1 MTGRR
6 THPILADLPA
16 RCLAILLEGDLRLPQ
31 ADRAAN
37 SGIMEFKRLG
47 KTGLKVSPL
56 CLGTM
61 NFGWVTEEADSFAIM
76 DAALEAGINFFDT
89 ADVYGKWSTYAGR
102 CEELIGKWLEQG
114 GRRDAFFLATKVY
127 NPTDREGMRPEANR
141 DTRCYSAPKII
152 RHCED
157 SLRRLKTD
165 RIDLYQLHHIDRECP
180 MDEMW
185 DAMETLQR
193 QGKIV
198 YVGSSNFA
206 GWDIATACMTAKLR
220 HRPGLASEQSVYN
233 LARRTVEL
241 EVVPACRH
249 FGLGLI
255 PWSPVAGGLLGG
267 ALQKAEEGRRGSEQ
281 FEKQVEEKRR
291 QLEKYEALCQKI
303 GEKPADVAV
312 AWLLHNPVVTAP
324 IIGPRT
330 MEQLNDSIHALDI
343 TLSEAT
349 LEALDEIFPG
359 PGGEAPVAYAW

>member
-1 MTGRR
+1 
-6 THPILADLPA
+6 
-16 RCLAILLEGDLRLPQ
+16 
-31 ADRAAN
+31 
-37 SGIMEFKRLG
+37 MEYKRLG
-47 KTGLKVSPL
+47 RNGLMVSPL

-61 NFGWVTEEADSFAIM
+61 NFGWLTEEKESFAIM

-89 ADVYGKWSTYAGR
+89 ADVYGRWSTYSGA
-102 CEELIGKWLEQG
+102 CEELIGRWLGQG
-114 GRRDAFFLATKVY
+114 QRRDAIFLATKVY
-127 NPTDREGMRPEANR
+127 NPTDREGLRSEPNR

-165 RIDLYQLHHIDRECP
+165 FIDLYQLHHIDRECP
-180 MDEMW
+180 MEEMW

-193 QGKIV
+193 QGKVI

-220 HRPGLASEQSVYN
+220 QRQGLVSEQSVYN
-233 LARRTVEL
+233 LDNRTIEL

-249 FGLGLI
+249 YGVGLI
-255 PWSPVAGGLLGG
+255 PWSPLAGGLLSG
-267 ALQKAEEGRRGSEQ
+267 ALAKAKEGRRGSDDFQ
-281 FEKQVEEKRR
+281 KQVNEKREK
-291 QLEKYEALCQKI
+291 LEKWEALCS
-303 GEKPADVAV
+303 ELEEEPAAVAI

-330 MEQLNDSIHALDI
+330 LDQLRGNLKALELN
-343 TLSEAT
+343 LSGEVLAKI
-349 LEALDEIFPG
+349 DKIWPG